1 MDVQKFIQDN
11 VPNVEARGEF
21 AEYKTFLQC
30 LADPNKYDRSQA
42 ADLFEKFLYVKD
54 KLFGEAMDNWLKKR
68 GSK

>member
-1 MDVQKFIQDN
+1 MDIQKFIEGN
-11 VPNVEARGEF
+11 IPNVETRGEF
-21 AEYKTFLQC
+21 EEYKTLKEC
-30 LADPNKYDRSQA
+30 LANPKLYDRSQA